1 MSTKFLAKLINGN
14 GHDDIGTR
22 TFFIPP
28 QNGILTTDF
37 ISRAKSLFEIV

>member
-14 GHDDIGTR
+14 GHDIGTR

-28 QNGILTTDF
+28 QNGILTADF